1 MKIVFK
7 EPDKPPRTM
16 VIPNDLH
23 TLQQLVDGYIEVVR
37 LNNGLLAIVNE
48 EGKLRGLKPSGL
60 EFKGDPLVGNVILCG
75 EDGDQFTDVPEDIA
89 TVVDALNSLEEGAK
103 NE

>member
-7 EPDKPPRTM
+7 EPDKRPRTM
-16 VIPNDLH
+16 VIPNDLC
-23 TLQQLVDGYIEVVR
+23 TLQQLVDGYIEVVP
-37 LNNGLLAIVNE
+37 LNDGLLAIVNE
-48 EGKLRGLKPSGL
+48 DGKLWGLKPSGL
-60 EFKGDPLVGNVILCG
+60 EFMGDPLVGNVILCG